1 MAQLRRDYQKFRD
14 LNAEI
19 LVMVPNGP
27 KMIEKHVLENRTP
40 YTILADKGCRVA
52 AQYMQLKKFFAL
64 GTPTV
69 FVVDRNGTIR
79 YAHYATSLAEEPDSA
94 EPLALLTQLAA

>member
-1 MAQLRRDYQKFRD
+1 M
-14 LNAEI
+14 NAMTDG
-19 LVMVPNGP
+19 LS
-27 KMIEKHVLENRTP
+27 
-40 YTILADKGCRVA
+40 YSTIYYLQVRGVNASSSTQADKGCRVA